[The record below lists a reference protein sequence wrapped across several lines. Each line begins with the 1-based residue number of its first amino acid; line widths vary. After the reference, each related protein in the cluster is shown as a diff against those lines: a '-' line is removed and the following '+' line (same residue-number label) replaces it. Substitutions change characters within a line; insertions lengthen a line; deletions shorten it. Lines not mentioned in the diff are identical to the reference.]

1 MNQYETVIVLTPVLS
16 DDEAKRSLDV
26 YKEML
31 TGLGAEMVHEE
42 RWGLKQ
48 LAYPIKKKT
57 TGIYF
62 VIEYKADANVVAKL
76 ELQFN
81 RDEQMLRYLTIRLDK
96 FSLDYN
102 ERKRRGEI
110 GKGRKEP
117 AAETTTNA

>member
-76 ELQFN
+76 ELQRTSPPTKKAHKN
-81 RDEQMLRYLTIRLDK
+81 RSGCGWSSQ
-96 FSLDYN
+96 SA
-102 ERKRRGEI
+102 I
-110 GKGRKEP
+110 GGAIDRAKQCWT
-117 AAETTTNA
+117 AA